1 MPLHEPQCNIVV
13 FRYVPQELRDAPAE
27 VLGRFQLDLRRQ
39 VIESGRF
46 YIVSTQID
54 GVGAL
59 RVTIINPLTT
69 AEHLDELLET
79 IREAGEKSEIRM
91 SKSETNSNEKI
102 QMLETASFGFPS
114 L

>member
-1 MPLHEPQCNIVV
+1 M
-13 FRYVPQELRDAPAE
+13 
-27 VLGRFQLDLRRQ
+27 LGRFQLDLRRQ

-79 IREAGEKSEIRM
+79 IREVG
-91 SKSETNSNEKI
+91 
-102 QMLETASFGFPS
+102 
-114 L
+114 